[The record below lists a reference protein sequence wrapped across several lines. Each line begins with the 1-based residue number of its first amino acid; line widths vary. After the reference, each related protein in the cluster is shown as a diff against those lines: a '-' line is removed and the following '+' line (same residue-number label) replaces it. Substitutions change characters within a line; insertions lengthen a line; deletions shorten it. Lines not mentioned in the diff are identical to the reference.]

1 MKIID
6 RNPPR
11 FGRVR
16 WWLVR
21 KLLAALNL
29 VEGRFAKVREW
40 ALEEAVASSPDFDTF
55 QAWVVEHVDEL
66 KLGLLRA
73 AAAAPGM
80 EPVEL
85 VFHEIDAAVERHHH
99 AQLHRR
105 AWLQLD
111 QPE

>member
-21 KLLAALNL
+21 KFLAALNL

-40 ALEEAVASSPDFDTF
+40 ALEEAVASSPDFDTSIECSRETF
-55 QAWVVEHVDEL
+55 F
-66 KLGLLRA
+66 
-73 AAAAPGM
+73 
-80 EPVEL
+80 EL
-85 VFHEIDAAVERHHH
+85 VSSVGRASGRRPAKTLRMSAVDGSAAR
-99 AQLHRR
+99 
-105 AWLQLD
+105 
-111 QPE
+111 